1 MEKKKTSIS
10 AGTLS
15 KLALCFFLIGV
26 SIIIAAT
33 ILIVQTDKLV
43 ESPDFLEGLAS
54 YEAKR
59 GSGSAIQ
66 RYVQSSDYQ
75 AKAAQRKAKDEA
87 DAKKVKYPGAVE
99 YICGGSLIAWS
110 VYAFRKSAIMRK
122 QHE

>member
-43 ESPDFLEGLAS
+43 ESPGFLEGLHPTKPKEVQALPS
-54 YEAKR
+54 
-59 GSGSAIQ
+59 Q

-87 DAKKVKYPGAVE
+87 DAKKVKYLGTVE
-99 YICGGSLIAWS
+99 YICGGGLIVWS